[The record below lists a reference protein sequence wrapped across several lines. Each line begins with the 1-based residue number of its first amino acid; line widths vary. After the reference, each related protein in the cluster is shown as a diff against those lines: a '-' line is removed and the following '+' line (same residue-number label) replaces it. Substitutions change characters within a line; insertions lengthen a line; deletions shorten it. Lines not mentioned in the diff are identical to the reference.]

1 MGPCLPCVGFLLGSP
16 ICEYDWLRAP
26 ECDTGAGFFLSLQVR
41 GIVSGGM
48 QDGGMVRRA
57 GGGGGGGAG
66 GAGVKA
72 ARRPEVRLP
81 ALESYDGFGLEP
93 DGDYDGL
100 EFREVDFIGQDGGGA
115 RFMDCALT
123 GCALDETR
131 LHHARVLDSVLTGI
145 RGVGTDLAESTL
157 RDVELVDARLGGVQL
172 HGSVLER
179 VLVRGGKIDYL
190 NLRKARLKDV
200 VFEGCVLVE
209 PDFGGARLE
218 RVEFVGCVLK
228 GRTSRRRR
236 LRTWICA
243 GRRSWTSR
251 GGWTGWRGR

>member
-1 MGPCLPCVGFLLGSP
+1 
-16 ICEYDWLRAP
+16 
-26 ECDTGAGFFLSLQVR
+26 
-41 GIVSGGM
+41 
-48 QDGGMVRRA
+48 MVRRA
-57 GGGGGGGAG
+57 AG
-66 GAGVKA
+66 GTGVKS

-81 ALESYDGFGLEP
+81 SLEAYDGFALEP

-100 EFREVDFIGQDGGGA
+100 EFRELDFVGQDGGGA

-172 HGSVLER
+172 HGAVLER

-218 RVEFVGCVLK
+218 RVEFVDCVLK
-228 GRTSRRRR
+228 GADLTAATLTDVDLRSAAEFTIARGVDR
-236 LRTWICA
+236 LA
-243 GRRSWTSR
+243 GAVISPAQLLDLAPVLAAQMGVRVD
-251 GGWTGWRGR
+251 GGTAEG

>member
-1 MGPCLPCVGFLLGSP
+1 MAR
-16 ICEYDWLRAP
+16 RA
-26 ECDTGAGFFLSLQVR
+26 TGG
-41 GIVSGGM
+41 SGGS
-48 QDGGMVRRA
+48 
-57 GGGGGGGAG
+57 GAKASG
-66 GAGVKA
+66 TGVKA

-81 ALESYDGFGLEP
+81 ALEPYGGGELEP

-100 EFREVDFIGQDGGGA
+100 EFREVDFAGQDGGGA

-179 VLVRGGKIDYL
+179 VLIRGGKIDYL

-209 PDFGGARLE
+209 PDFGGAHLE
-218 RVEFVGCVLK
+218 RVRFTDCVLK
-228 GRTSRRRR
+228 TADLTGATLTDVDLRGAAELDIARGVDR
-236 LRTWICA
+236 LA
-243 GRRSWTSR
+243 GAVISTTQLLDLAPVLAAEMGLRVDDA
-251 GGWTGWRGR
+251 TGED

>member
-1 MGPCLPCVGFLLGSP
+1 
-16 ICEYDWLRAP
+16 
-26 ECDTGAGFFLSLQVR
+26 
-41 GIVSGGM
+41 
-48 QDGGMVRRA
+48 MVRKA
-57 GGGGGGGAG
+57 AG
-66 GAGVKA
+66 GAKKLVKG

-81 ALESYDGFGLEP
+81 PLEPYGGAGLEP

-100 EFREVDFIGQDGGGA
+100 DFRDVDFVGQDGGGA

-190 NLRKARLKDV
+190 NLRRARLKDV

-209 PDFGGARLE
+209 PDFGAARLE
-218 RVEFVGCVLK
+218 RVEFVDCVIKEADLT
-228 GRTSRRRR
+228 GVTLTDVDLRGAAEFSIARGVDR
-236 LRTWICA
+236 LA
-243 GRRSWTSR
+243 GAVISPARLGDLAGVLAEEMGVRVE
-251 GGWTGWRGR
+251 

>member
-1 MGPCLPCVGFLLGSP
+1 MARRVAGGRGG
-16 ICEYDWLRAP
+16 
-26 ECDTGAGFFLSLQVR
+26 TGAKAQ
-41 GIVSGGM
+41 
-48 QDGGMVRRA
+48 
-57 GGGGGGGAG
+57 GAG
-66 GAGVKA
+66 PKA
-72 ARRPEVRLP
+72 ARRPELRLP
-81 ALESYDGFGLEP
+81 PLEPYEGGGLEP

-100 EFREVDFIGQDGGGA
+100 EFREADLAGQDGGGA

-157 RDVELVDARLGGVQL
+157 RDVELVDARMGGVQL

-179 VLVRGGKIDYL
+179 VVVRGGKIDYL

-200 VFEGCVLVE
+200 VFENCVLVE

-218 RVEFVGCVLK
+218 RVEFVDCVLR
-228 GRTSRRRR
+228 GADLTEATLVDVDLRAAAELDIARGVERLAGAVISTHQLLDLAPVLAAALGVRVDGGPERT
-236 LRTWICA
+236 
-243 GRRSWTSR
+243 
-251 GGWTGWRGR
+251 